1 MLNLRFELTNPW
13 SDRFDA
19 GHAWSGKLT
28 KNQAWEAQAYR
39 SNTLIEFCLQ
49 FTHRQDHAGLRV
61 EFGIFSFSFTFNIY
75 DTRHWNYDKKQWE
88 VYDE

>member
-1 MLNLRFELTNPW
+1 MIKFNVIVENPW

-19 GHAWSGKLT
+19 GYSWGKKLT
-28 KNQAWEAQAYR
+28 KNKAWEAQAYR
-39 SNTLIEFCLQ
+39 SNTLIEAGLE

-75 DTRHWNYDKKQWE
+75 DTRHWNYSKKQWE
-88 VYDE
+88 AYDE